1 MDPPI
6 AIVTG
11 ANSGIGLAVT
21 VALARAG
28 HVVHAGMRDA
38 AAPDELLAAVASA
51 PLPAAAAVHVLRMDV
66 GSDASVASAVAS
78 VLAATGDRVDVA
90 VACAGYGVIMNVED
104 ATVEDVSSCMNV
116 NFFGALRV
124 VKAVVPAMRR
134 RGAGRV
140 IGVSS
145 VAGLIGLPF
154 YGPYAAS
161 KFAMEGFWECCAA
174 EYKALG
180 VHFIVVRLRRWWPV
194 PIGMTERVECLGCN
208 VAPLS
213 TFSLLKEQ
221 IFFLRTSH
229 SWSQLSILLT
239 WSLDWVPCSSDV
251 CPSGS
256 TPRAG
261 RTRPRRHQRCRPHP
275 NEAVS
280 PRGPC
285 AHLRCV

>member
-1 MDPPI
+1 MDPPV

-28 HVVHAGMRDA
+28 HVVHAAMRDA

-90 VACAGYGVIMNVED
+90 VANAGYGAIMNVED

-116 NFFGALRV
+116 NFFGALRL

-134 RGAGRV
+134 RRAGRV

-145 VAGLIGLPF
+145 IAGLIGLPF

-174 EYKALG
+174 EYKSLG
-180 VHFIVVRLRRWWPV
+180 VHFIVVRLRRWWAV
-194 PIGMTERVECLGCN
+194 SVRMTERVEYLGCSFP
-208 VAPLS
+208 APYVLS
-213 TFSLLKEQ
+213 PRGAN
-221 IFFLRTSH
+221 IFLCTSH
-229 SWSQLSILLT
+229 SCSHLSILLT
-239 WSLDWVPCSSDV
+239 RSLDWVPWSFGVFPYCFCNSSRRSNPA
-251 CPSGS
+251 PSPPTLPPAS
-256 TPRAG
+256 K
-261 RTRPRRHQRCRPHP
+261 
-275 NEAVS
+275 
-280 PRGPC
+280 
-285 AHLRCV
+285 